1 MNMSVAASAI
11 RLALVGALVVVA
23 FALVASPAQASRC
36 PSETVGGKTIGWI
49 EFDNVKVPLK
59 SVTYPAGGALDPPAS
74 AEVAGVSARH
84 QPLLARQ
91 GSTVIAWH
99 VRYGKGCEG
108 ALNPLLKKK
117 MGSTFAIVS
126 NEGERQEY
134 RLVDRAKVKRGRYKP
149 EWFRTNGAPQVSLFT
164 CSDLTNGKYRTTTAL
179 FAEPIRG

>member
-11 RLALVGALVVVA
+11 RLALVGALVAVA
-23 FALVASPAQASRC
+23 LALGVSPTQAKTC
-36 PSETVGGKTIGWI
+36 PSDRVGGKTIGWI
-49 EFDNVKVPLK
+49 EFDDVKVPLK

-74 AEVAGVSARH
+74 AEVAGVSTRH

-99 VRYGKGCEG
+99 VRYGKGCSG
-108 ALNPLLKKK
+108 ALNPLLNRE
-117 MGSTFAIVS
+117 MGSTFDIVTR
-126 NEGERQEY
+126 NGDRQEY
-134 RLVDRAKVKRGRYKP
+134 RLVDKEKVKRGRYKP

-164 CSDLTNGKYRTTTAL
+164 CSDLTDGKFRTTTAL